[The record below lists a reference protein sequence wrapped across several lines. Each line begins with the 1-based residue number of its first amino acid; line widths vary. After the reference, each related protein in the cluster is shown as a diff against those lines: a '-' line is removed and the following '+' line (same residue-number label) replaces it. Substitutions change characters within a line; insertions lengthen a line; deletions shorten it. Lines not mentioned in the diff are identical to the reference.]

1 VRIVAPRRAALRGTQ
16 AHVLGAVIGA
26 VLIAAPAADAAA
38 VRLPAAGPVV
48 VRVVA
53 ARASPAQGAR
63 KVHVFREF
71 RRDFRPQIVYAV
83 RRRTGNDGREWL
95 QVRLPMRPNGRLG
108 WIPAASAAVT
118 PVNTQIVIHRG
129 ARRLE
134 LERRGRRL
142 LTATV
147 AVGKPGAETP
157 LGKYYVTAR
166 FTPTDPFYGPFAL
179 ETSAYSPSLSDW
191 PGGGVVGIHGTSMP
205 WLLGRA
211 VSHGCVR
218 VRNDVARKLQRLVP
232 LGTAIR
238 IVP

>member
-1 VRIVAPRRAALRGTQ
+1 VPAAAIGLAAL
-16 AHVLGAVIGA
+16 IGA
-26 VLIAAPAADAAA
+26 VLIAVPDADAAA
-38 VRLPAAGPVV
+38 VRLPAAGPLVARMVV
-48 VRVVA
+48 
-53 ARASPAQGAR
+53 ARASPAKGAR
-63 KVHVFREF
+63 RLHVFREF
-71 RRDFRPQIVYAV
+71 RRDFRPQIVFAV
-83 RRRTGNDGREWL
+83 NRRTGDDGREWL
-95 QVRLPMRPNGRLG
+95 QVQLPMRPNGRLG
-108 WIPAASAAVT
+108 WIPAASAAIR

-134 LERRGRRL
+134 LKRRGKRL

-179 ETSAYSPSLSDW
+179 ETSAYSPGLSDW

-211 VSHGCVR
+211 VSHGCIR
-218 VRNDVARKLQRLVP
+218 IRNDVARKLERLVR

-238 IVP
+238 IVR